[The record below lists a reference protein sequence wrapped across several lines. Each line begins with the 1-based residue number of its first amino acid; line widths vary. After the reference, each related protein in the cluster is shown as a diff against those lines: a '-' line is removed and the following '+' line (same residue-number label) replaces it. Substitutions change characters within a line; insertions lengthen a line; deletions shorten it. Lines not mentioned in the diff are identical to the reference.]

1 MMMLVF
7 ASFVGN
13 VFYKDLFNS
22 FSSRKTIDLVELSG
36 AALKESFQ
44 GAGYLQVKGKDWIEI
59 IDILYL
65 FKKCFKFRK

>member
-1 MMMLVF
+1 MMMMMLVF

-44 GAGYLQVKGKDWIEI
+44 GAGYLQVKGKD
-59 IDILYL
+59 
-65 FKKCFKFRK
+65 